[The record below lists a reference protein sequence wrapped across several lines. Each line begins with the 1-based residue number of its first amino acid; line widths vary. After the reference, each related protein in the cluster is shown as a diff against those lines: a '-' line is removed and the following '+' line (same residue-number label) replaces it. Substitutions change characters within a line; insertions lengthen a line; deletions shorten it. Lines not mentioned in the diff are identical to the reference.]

1 MGIVGER
8 PGVLVGQNSLAGNGG
23 KVFPL
28 TLVPH
33 FDKQCSRYM
42 VRKGLRGHGQIQA
55 SGS

>member
-28 TLVPH
+28 TLVRH